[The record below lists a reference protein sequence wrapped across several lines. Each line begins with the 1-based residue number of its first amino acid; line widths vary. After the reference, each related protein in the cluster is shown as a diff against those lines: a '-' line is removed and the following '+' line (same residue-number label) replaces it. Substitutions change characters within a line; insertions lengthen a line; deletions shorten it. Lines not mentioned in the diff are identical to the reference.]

1 MHTQGESKK
10 WNNHKGVK
18 LKTWLLSFFDTLRT
32 NFWLIPLLFLVSA
45 VGLASLNYYLDMVIL
60 PRDYTFYPTF
70 FYYAN
75 PDNIRTFLGVCATSI
90 LGVAGV
96 TFSITIASL
105 TLASQQYGPR
115 LLRNFMQDR
124 FNQTVLGIFIATF
137 LYSVSVLQFTSSME
151 VEGVRPIISM
161 TTLMALMVVDL
172 LALVFFIHHI
182 AMSIQADAIINSVNT
197 ELRSYILSFF
207 PDEYDDASLLPQGAS
222 ELAPDF
228 QINGQTVLTKQ
239 SGYLQVINYDGLMT
253 LASEHNIVIKCV
265 VKSGGFIMH
274 GATIAEYFSDKTD
287 EIAGLDELI
296 CRAFVTG
303 KTQTPVQDP
312 EFAIRQLVE
321 VAVRA
326 LSPGINDPYT
336 AITCIDKLG
345 DNIAFL
351 IHRHFPSSQRLD
363 EEGHLRLQLK
373 HVDFHGVV
381 DVSFNQIRQHGKSD
395 TAVMIRLLET
405 LLNLSMQVRNQEQA
419 LVIKAQADAI
429 NSDSIAMQDAEKDK
443 KDTEILYQE
452 ILVNLN
458 GYIV

>member
-1 MHTQGESKK
+1 
-10 WNNHKGVK
+10 
-18 LKTWLLSFFDTLRT
+18 
-32 NFWLIPLLFLVSA
+32 VSA
-45 VGLASLNYYLDMVIL
+45 VGLASLNYYLDMNII

-75 PDNIRTFLGVCATSI
+75 PDNIRTFLSVCASSI

-161 TTLMALMVVDL
+161 TTLMVLMIIDL

-182 AMSIQADAIINSVNT
+182 AMSIQADAIINSVNA
-197 ELRSYILSFF
+197 ELRDCIVSFF
-207 PDEYDDASLLPQGAS
+207 PDELDDTSHFPK
-222 ELAPDF
+222 APTEQLQETID
-228 QINGQTVLTKQ
+228 THRRLVVAKR
-239 SGYLQVINYDGLMT
+239 SGYLQVINYDGLMSV
-253 LASEHNIVIKCV
+253 ANEHNIVIKCL
-265 VKSGGFIMH
+265 VKAGGFIMH
-274 GATIAEYFSDKTD
+274 GVHLAEYVGQDSD
-287 EIAGLDELI
+287 EIEGLDALI
-296 CRAFVTG
+296 HDAFVTG
-303 KTQTPVQDP
+303 KTQTPIQDP

-336 AITCIDKLG
+336 AISCIDKLG

-351 IHRHFPSSQRLD
+351 MHRHFPSSQRFD
-363 EEGHLRLQLK
+363 EEGRLKLQLK
-373 HVDFHGVV
+373 HVDFQGVV

-395 TAVMIRLLET
+395 TAVTIRLLET
-405 LLNLSMQVRNQEQA
+405 LLSLSLQVRNTEQA
-419 LVIKAQADAI
+419 VVIMAQADAI
-429 NSDSIAMQDAEKDK
+429 NSVSITSQGAEKDR
-443 KDTEILYQE
+443 KDTESIYQG
-452 ILVNLN
+452 VSTNLHE
-458 GYIV
+458 YLD

>member
-1 MHTQGESKK
+1 M
-10 WNNHKGVK
+10 
-18 LKTWLLSFFDTLRT
+18 KTRLLRFFDTLRT
-32 NFWLIPLLFLVSA
+32 NFWLIPLLFLLSA
-45 VGLASLNYYLDMVIL
+45 VGLAYLNYYLDMSII

-161 TTLMALMVVDL
+161 TTLMVLMVADL

-182 AMSIQADAIINSVNT
+182 AMSIQADAIINSVNA
-197 ELRSYILSFF
+197 ELRSCIVSFF
-207 PDEYDDASLLPQGAS
+207 PDELDDTSTLPRAATQQLNP
-222 ELAPDF
+222 ELT
-228 QINGQTVLTKQ
+228 INNRIVSAQQ
-239 SGYLQVINYDGLMT
+239 SGYLQVIDYDALMA
-253 LASEHNIVIKCV
+253 LAIEHNIVIQCL

-274 GATIAEYFSDKTD
+274 GSPLAEYFSDKVD

-296 CRAFVTG
+296 RNAFITG

-336 AITCIDKLG
+336 AISCIDKLG

-351 IHRHFPSSQRLD
+351 IHRHFPASQRFD

-373 HVDFHGVV
+373 HVDFEGVV

-405 LLNLSMQVRNQEQA
+405 LLSLSLQVRNEEQSK
-419 LVIKAQADAI
+419 VIMAQTESI
-429 NSDSIAMQDAEKDK
+429 NSVSIAMQESEKDR
-443 KDTEILYQE
+443 KDSEKLYQS
-452 ILVNLN
+452 ILTNLDLFSS
-458 GYIV
+458 

>member
-1 MHTQGESKK
+1 
-10 WNNHKGVK
+10 
-18 LKTWLLSFFDTLRT
+18 LKTRLLRFFDTLRT
-32 NFWLIPLLFLVSA
+32 NFWLIPLLFLLSA
-45 VGLASLNYYLDMVIL
+45 VGLAYLNYYLDMSII

-161 TTLMALMVVDL
+161 TTLMVLMVADL

-182 AMSIQADAIINSVNT
+182 AMSIQADAIINSVNA
-197 ELRSYILSFF
+197 ELRSCIVSFF
-207 PDEYDDASLLPQGAS
+207 PDELDDTSTLPRAATQQLS
-222 ELAPDF
+222 PELT
-228 QINGQTVLTKQ
+228 INNRIVSAQQ
-239 SGYLQVINYDGLMT
+239 SGYLQVIDYDALMA
-253 LASEHNIVIKCV
+253 LAIEHNIVIQCL

-274 GATIAEYFSDKTD
+274 GSPLAEYFSDKVD

-296 CRAFVTG
+296 RNAFITG

-336 AITCIDKLG
+336 AISCIDKLG

-351 IHRHFPSSQRLD
+351 IHRHFPASQRFD

-373 HVDFHGVV
+373 HVDFEGVV

-405 LLNLSMQVRNQEQA
+405 LLSLSLQVRNEEQSK
-419 LVIKAQADAI
+419 VIMTQ
-429 NSDSIAMQDAEKDK
+429 SDSINSVSIMTQESEKDR
-443 KDTEILYQE
+443 KDSEKLYQS
-452 ILVNLN
+452 ILTNLN
-458 GYIV
+458 VFSS